1 MTADARVLCK
11 YLRKKNT
18 ENHIKYG
25 ENMSVEFLSA
35 KVAQKFRSKTYA
47 SGKRPFGVGLLLV
60 GFDLDQ
66 VPHVYELGPGG
77 DCIEYEAYAIGA
89 KS

>member
-1 MTADARVLCK
+1 MLFR
-11 YLRKKNT
+11 
-18 ENHIKYG
+18 
-25 ENMSVEFLSA
+25 SA

-89 KS
+89 NLNLLKLILKIILILSKIVLIKT